1 MEEYDL
7 VTECI
12 KIKGSDLPMPT
23 QDLVRMIFDF
33 GMMQGEMMENGY
45 DQKRSPLG
53 LIAQSSIDRGY
64 KALNKIMKLLKA
76 DEGLIDLQKRR
87 LLSENSSEFYSAI
100 PHDFGYMNMQAF
112 ILNT

>member
-12 KIKGSDLPMPT
+12 KNKGSDLPMPT

-45 DQKRSPLG
+45 D
-53 LIAQSSIDRGY
+53 
-64 KALNKIMKLLKA
+64 
-76 DEGLIDLQKRR
+76 
-87 LLSENSSEFYSAI
+87 
-100 PHDFGYMNMQAF
+100 
-112 ILNT
+112 